1 MKFHISPLYILISV
15 SIQFC
20 IIFMRV
26 VKALNTFCNMYMYII
41 AGGRSNYQ
49 VRAHYVDAK
58 ERHVFETMMMRCL
71 QERPAARGTF
81 EDAMGDIPVLL
92 KKYARNRQAETLET
106 QKVQLRICFS
116 VQLCN

>member
-1 MKFHISPLYILISV
+1 
-15 SIQFC
+15 
-20 IIFMRV
+20 
-26 VKALNTFCNMYMYII
+26 MYII

-81 EDAMGDIPVLL
+81 EDAMGDIQVLL

-106 QKVQLRICFS
+106 QKVRLYTFS